1 MYAFIQICLSYLTR
15 DDSAIMDRVKSMGID
30 VGNVG

>member
-1 MYAFIQICLSYLTR
+1 MFALIQICLSYLTR
-15 DDSAIMDRVKSMGID
+15 DDSAIMGRVKLMGID